1 MTAGND
7 MSDRAQKLRILDPEP
22 VRPAMPQGN
31 HQGDNCDGV
40 SIGSGGAPSNSDVV
54 DKLYRTHFDQLV
66 RLSRMR
72 ISNATDAEDL
82 VQDAFLAVR
91 RAYPDKLVEDLRP
104 LLFTVLRNLT
114 VNYLK
119 SGHVRQRRASS
130 EIGDMQDEIACGRGV
145 TPERQLMDTQM
156 LDIAEAVIAGLPARR
171 REALRLHRYDGLTY
185 DQIARRLSVSPRT
198 AKTDVAEAL
207 AAIAEGLARA
217 G

>member
-1 MTAGND
+1 MNHEPLTKPTEVGSRSEAPGQV
-7 MSDRAQKLRILDPEP
+7 RAPLQQIFAR
-22 VRPAMPQGN
+22 QYG
-31 HQGDNCDGV
+31 
-40 SIGSGGAPSNSDVV
+40 
-54 DKLYRTHFDQLV
+54 QLV
-66 RLSRMR
+66 RLAWLRVGDR
-72 ISNATDAEDL
+72 ADAEDL
-82 VQDAFLAVR
+82 VQDAFVAVQ
-91 RAYPDKLVEDLRP
+91 RAYADRSGEELRR

>member
-1 MTAGND
+1 MYPARKARTRLSSGDCLEALRGQPG
-7 MSDRAQKLRILDPEP
+7 SDLQQIFARQY
-22 VRPAMPQGN
+22 G
-31 HQGDNCDGV
+31 
-40 SIGSGGAPSNSDVV
+40 
-54 DKLYRTHFDQLV
+54 QLV
-66 RLSRMR
+66 RLAWLRVGDR
-72 ISNATDAEDL
+72 ADAEDL
-82 VQDAFLAVR
+82 VQDAFVAVQ
-91 RAYPDKLVEDLRP
+91 RAYADRSGEELRQ

-130 EIGDMQDEIACGRGV
+130 EIGDMQDELACGRGV
-145 TPERQLMDTQM
+145 SPERQLMDTQM
-156 LDIAEAVIAGLPARR
+156 LDIAEAVIAGLPERR